1 LTNSNLDRFINAVED
16 DDRAVFVGPNAC
28 GRRLLAEYRGLRFD
42 PPLMLDF
49 SEEEF
54 EATVRTA
61 GPGARSLWPE
71 VPEAEAGVRLLLV
84 HLYESLCG
92 MQTPVRRVYL
102 SEGQV
107 WAE

>member
-1 LTNSNLDRFINAVED
+1 MRCSSDPTPTASASSRSITA
-16 DDRAVFVGPNAC
+16 
-28 GRRLLAEYRGLRFD
+28 RFD

-54 EATVRTA
+54 EATVRSA

-92 MQTPVRRVYL
+92 MKTPVRRVYL